1 MEMAKIR
8 AALALC
14 LAGCSSLAAE
24 SIFPEAAAFTGSEI
38 RIPLRDGKM
47 LAADL
52 ILPKAGGK
60 YPVILI
66 QTPYNKK
73 NVRASFT
80 GGGRF
85 GADSLF
91 TDTHYAFVV
100 TDWRG
105 KFGSIAALEPGAAA
119 DLGKDGF
126 DVCAWIAGQEW
137 SNGKI
142 GTWGPSA
149 LGKVQYETARAHPP
163 NLVCA
168 APSVMPLNITFET
181 YYPGGAL
188 WDEWV
193 TMLVR
198 LGFGAQLYKQITSN
212 PLKNGNWDTI
222 AKTYVK
228 GEDMRIPMLLVGGWY
243 DVYPDTVPQAF
254 ETIRKSGGES
264 ARLHSKLVM
273 GPWTHAIEDVKIGAL
288 EFPAAHWYGMQKT
301 RAFMDYWLRG
311 VANDFDKKEPSIIY
325 YQMGDDRW
333 RSTKVWPPK
342 NVTPRSYYLQPNRS
356 LSTNAPTAGAGAIDI
371 RFDPANPVPTVGGH
385 VLDAALHPGPQDQRE
400 KVESRDDV
408 VVFSTA
414 ALSKAVS
421 VAGQVTAKFFVSSDK
436 PDTDF
441 TAILT
446 DVYPDGRSM
455 LVTEGI
461 QRMRFRNTSSKEEF
475 LEPGT
480 TYPVTVDLTNTALTF
495 PAGHRIRLIVSSSN
509 YPRYAVNFNDGGP
522 MYEKKTGQVANN
534 KIFCDK
540 QHASALILPAAL
552 MLPAQ

>member
-1 MEMAKIR
+1 MEMAKIS

-14 LAGCSSLAAE
+14 LAGRFTLAAE
-24 SIFPEAAAFTGSEI
+24 SMLPESAGFAGSEI

-60 YPVILI
+60 HPVILI
-66 QTPYNKK
+66 QTPYNK
-73 NVRASFT
+73 NHVRPGFI
-80 GGGRF
+80 GKGRF

-91 TDTHYAFVV
+91 TDTNYAFVV

-105 KFGSIAALEPGAAA
+105 KFGSKDALEPGMVA
-119 DLGKDGF
+119 DIGKDGF
-126 DVCAWIAGQEW
+126 DVCAWIARQEW

-142 GTWGPSA
+142 GTWGASA
-149 LGKVQYETARAHPP
+149 LGKVQYETARTHPP

-198 LGFGAQLYKQITSN
+198 LGFGVELYKQITSS
-212 PLKNGNWDTI
+212 PLKGGVWDNI
-222 AKTYVK
+222 AKTYVS
-228 GEDMRIPMLLVGGWY
+228 GEDIRIPMLLVSGWY
-243 DVYPDTVPQAF
+243 DVYPDTVPEAF
-254 ETIRKSGGES
+254 ETIRTTGGEI

-273 GPWTHAIEDVKIGAL
+273 GPWTHAIEDVKIGSL

-311 VANDFDKKEPSIIY
+311 VANDFDKKEPSINY
-325 YQMGDDRW
+325 YQMGEDRW
-333 RSTKVWPPK
+333 RTAKVWPPK
-342 NVTPRSYYLQPNRS
+342 NTARSYYLQADRS
-356 LSTNAPTAGAGAIDI
+356 LSTAAPPAGAAAMDI

-385 VLDAALHPGPQDQRE
+385 VLDPGLHPGPQDQRE

-408 VVFSTA
+408 VVFSTP
-414 ALSKAVS
+414 ALSKAVTI
-421 VAGQVTAKFFVSSDK
+421 AGQVKAKSFVSSDR

-441 TAILT
+441 MAILT

-475 LEPGT
+475 LEAGT
-480 TYPVTVDLTNTALTF
+480 TYAVTVALNNTALTF
-495 PAGHRIRLIVSSSN
+495 PAGHRIRLIVSSSDS
-509 YPRYAVNFNDGGP
+509 PRYAVNFNDGGP
-522 MYEKKTGQVANN
+522 MYEKKTGQVALN
-534 KIFCDK
+534 KIYCDR
-540 QHASALILPAAL
+540 QHASALT
-552 MLPAQ
+552 LPAQ